1 MIENVYIIKVFIM
14 RKIIYIT
21 LISLTFILLLF
32 IVFGVLLFLGKIQDY
47 KYLKINNINK
57 ENIVNLL
64 KEQEED
70 MFILENNISLN
81 TCYKNL
87 ERIEVV
93 YRFPDG
99 EDYIIYCQ
107 DNKISFSLDNGNYN
121 LPKYISENGHTGFRF
136 N

>member
-1 MIENVYIIKVFIM
+1 M

>member
-1 MIENVYIIKVFIM
+1 M

-47 KYLKINNINK
+47 KYLKINNINT